1 MVRETKRLEGVIET
15 KDGDSQQYS
24 QKRLLITLAQVDNS
38 SAGALPRQDEPTSTG
53 RDHSL
58 QLLREKARWTGA

>member
-24 QKRLLITLAQVDNS
+24 QKALDNS
-38 SAGALPRQDEPTSTG
+38 SSG
-53 RDHSL
+53 
-58 QLLREKARWTGA
+58 W